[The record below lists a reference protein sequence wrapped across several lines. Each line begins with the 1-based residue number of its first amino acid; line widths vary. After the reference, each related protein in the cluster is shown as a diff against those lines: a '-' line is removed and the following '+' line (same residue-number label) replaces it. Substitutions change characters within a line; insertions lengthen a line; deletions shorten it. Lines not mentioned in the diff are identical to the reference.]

1 VGPGTGRADP
11 GQRPALTLTGERT
24 LPGIWHEN
32 YWFRRHEV
40 AYRFL
45 VGLRGPLIEAGCGE
59 GYGTQLLRDGGADPV
74 LALDYDTTVVTHVRT
89 SYPDVACLRAN
100 LVALPLAD
108 ASAESVV
115 SLQTIEHLWD
125 QPRFVRECARV
136 LRPGGTCA
144 VSTPNRLTF
153 SPGLGRGEKPLN
165 PFHANELDAEEL
177 AALLALRFAEVR
189 VLGVHHGPRILAWE
203 REHGPLVAA
212 QLATDAARWS
222 PELAGFV
229 TSVAADDFVVHAERV
244 EDSLDLLALATR

>member
-1 VGPGTGRADP
+1 MTEITSH
-11 GQRPALTLTGERT
+11 LSLTGERT

-45 VGLRGPLIEAGCGE
+45 AGLGGPLAEAGCGE
-59 GYGTQLLRDGGADPV
+59 GYGAQLLREGGADPV
-74 LALDYDTTVVTHVRT
+74 LALDYDTAAVTNVRRRYPHVVG
-89 SYPDVACLRAN
+89 LQAN

-108 ASAESVV
+108 EAAASVV

-153 SPGLGRGEKPLN
+153 SPGLGRSEKPLN

-177 AALLALRFAEVR
+177 AALLAPWFAEVR
-189 VLGVHHGPRILAWE
+189 VLGVHHGPRIVAWE

-212 QLATDAARWS
+212 QLASDAVRWS

-229 TSVAADDFVVHAERV
+229 TSVTADDFVVHAEQV
-244 EDSLDLLALATR
+244 DNSLDLLALATR